1 MKRDNVVPVADHH
14 SWSPCERQ
22 ELHKVIAEDIS
33 KLGATLAQLCPS
45 SARFQVRLSG
55 MSDMIL

>member
-1 MKRDNVVPVADHH
+1 M
-14 SWSPCERQ
+14 
-22 ELHKVIAEDIS
+22 IAEDIS